1 MKKSLVFLSLAALTT
16 VLIWA
21 GSCDPETEP
30 PVDPCLSKQPYTG
43 NFQILENVGDSLVET
58 DTALQYGYITFKAP
72 DDYDTYDWTIG
83 TDPRSFTEKEV
94 RLLFTEAEGRVDI
107 TLKSTK
113 TQDPCFPDDPTE
125 LTITKSVYV
134 VQWQYAPIIGKY
146 AGYFESTPLVK
157 DTIEIKYIP
166 SYDEFG
172 GITLININKGC
183 MVDPEFPE
191 SSVWDFADKGAR
203 AFYFRSDGAH
213 YNGCKSPKVWLRLI
227 NNDSI
232 VSDFTFLNIEN
243 PNQQPP
249 YTILYD
255 KFNGKKINQ

>member
-30 PVDPCLSKQPYTG
+30 PIDPCLSKQPYTG

-58 DTALQYGYITFKAP
+58 DTALQYNYITFKAP
-72 DDYDTYDWTIG
+72 DDYDSYEWIIG

-94 RLLFTEAEGRVDI
+94 RLLFTQAEGRVDI

-146 AGYFESTPLVK
+146 AGYFESTPFVK

-183 MVDPEFPE
+183 MVNPEFPE
-191 SSVWDFADKGAR
+191 SSPWTGGGRGAR
-203 AFYFRSDGAH
+203 AFSFIAQGIF
-213 YNGCKSPKVWLRLI
+213 YNGCKSPNVWLELI
-227 NNDSI
+227 DQDSI
-232 VSDFTFLNIEN
+232 SAEFSFLDRQNI
-243 PNQQPP
+243 NQQPP
-249 YTILYD
+249 YPKVED
-255 KFNGKKINQ
+255 KFFGRRITP